1 MRPTPAATASRRNS
15 SFAGVAVSRLV
26 PRPIRPISAPASVSI
41 LGFTGHRE
49 SSGRLGPA
57 AAGTKAAME
66 TPEDRDLDAAPEGTP
81 EPGRPDVEMPDEGDD
96 EGLSDEGAV
105 DDPDAEQQD
114 PESGPA
120 ADDA

>member
-66 TPEDRDLDAAPEGTP
+66 TP
-81 EPGRPDVEMPDEGDD
+81 DEGDD